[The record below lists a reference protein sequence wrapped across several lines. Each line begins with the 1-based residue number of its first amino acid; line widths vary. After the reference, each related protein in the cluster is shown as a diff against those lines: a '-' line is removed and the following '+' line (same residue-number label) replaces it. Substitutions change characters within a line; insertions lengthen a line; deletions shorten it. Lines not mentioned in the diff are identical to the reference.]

1 MKGVDCIKR
10 EDIAYK
16 INDFFKE
23 FDTYNYNDN
32 ISNKFDEEETIIQI
46 SDSLTDVSKIQ
57 ETLVKFEGFKIE
69 ALDNESF
76 EEAREIE
83 KIIIDVKNYYE
94 TNKLEVLIVEPD
106 KLPYEKTIINDL
118 KSLQNEVDGLIE
130 MVDIDDNVSII
141 CNEEGKILNLN
152 LNRIVGNDIIAGNF
166 FIAGFNDSG
175 DIISLSKDQIEKYK
189 KVYDQKSINELNE
202 KLVNMM
208 FERGGKELC

>member
-32 ISNKFDEEETIIQI
+32 ICNKFDEEETIIQI
-46 SDSLTDVSKIQ
+46 SNSLTDVSKIQ
-57 ETLVKFEGFKIE
+57 ETLAKFESFKIE

-76 EEAREIE
+76 EEARELE
-83 KIIIDVKNYYE
+83 KIIVDIKNYYE

-106 KLPYEKTIINDL
+106 SLPYEKTIINDL

-130 MVDIDDNVSII
+130 MVDIDSNVSII

-152 LNRIVGNDIIAGNF
+152 LNRIVGNDVIAGNF

-175 DIISLSKDQIEKYK
+175 DIMSLSKDQIEKYK
-189 KVYDQKSINELNE
+189 KVYDQKSINELND
-202 KLVNMM
+202 KLAKMM

>member
-76 EEAREIE
+76 EEAMEIE

-152 LNRIVGNDIIAGNF
+152 LNRIVGNDVIAGNF

-189 KVYDQKSINELNE
+189 KVYDQKSINELSE

>member
-10 EDIAYK
+10 EDIAHK

-32 ISNKFDEEETIIQI
+32 ISNKFDEEETIIQM

-94 TNKLEVLIVEPD
+94 TNKIEVLIVEPD

-130 MVDIDDNVSII
+130 MVDIDDNASII

-152 LNRIVGNDIIAGNF
+152 LNRIVGNDVIAGNF